1 MLSSTVREVSL
12 HNDALLCSLDDLG
25 RPVTTVVHREHNHGG
40 RPWGLSCR
48 CVYCQCLINEPG
60 QNVKIVLGEKSKS
73 IKLN

>member
-25 RPVTTVVHREHNHGG
+25 RPVTTVVHREHNHCG

-48 CVYCQCLINEPG
+48 CVYC
-60 QNVKIVLGEKSKS
+60 
-73 IKLN
+73 